1 MSSLKNKYD
10 NEYYAWYNKLTLSQK
25 QDVGKDKVRMDAH
38 WETEEK
44 KKENAEK
51 RAEQGFPRI
60 VNSYVRPPYDSRQ
73 RLGGSKKKSKKSNK
87 SKKSKKVNKSKKAKK

>member
-1 MSSLKNKYD
+1 MSSLKKKYD
-10 NEYYAWYNKLTLSQK
+10 DEYYAWCDKLIPSQK
-25 QDVGKDKVRMDAH
+25 KNQWEAKLRMGAH

-44 KKENAEK
+44 KKDDNEK
-51 RAEQGFPRI
+51 RIQQGLPPI